1 MYVCTGVYVQ
11 EKNANL
17 NLVGLPLP
25 AQEPFCNQP
34 ILFHPTPPHPT
45 TTSNLSVQR
54 NTNVIDPP
62 LATASHNDI
71 KFVRAAK
78 HDEKN
83 VTSAQGLHRRPHQK
97 RDSLLFGTGSHGRKF
112 IVHKI
117 PDLQVKGVMTCC
129 SVDFKRY
136 LHLRPSMLAFN
147 FERFVNQFL
156 AFCVRA
162 HMHIDRGL

>member
-1 MYVCTGVYVQ
+1 MYECMYVCMYVCTGVYVQ

-45 TTSNLSVQR
+45 TTSNLSMQR

-83 VTSAQGLHRRPHQK
+83 VTSARAFTGDPTKNVIHCCLGL
-97 RDSLLFGTGSHGRKF
+97 G
-112 IVHKI
+112 
-117 PDLQVKGVMTCC
+117 
-129 SVDFKRY
+129 
-136 LHLRPSMLAFN
+136 
-147 FERFVNQFL
+147 
-156 AFCVRA
+156 
-162 HMHIDRGL
+162 HMVENS